1 MTTYFGLCRKYYTRE
16 VQWWPMFLFTLLYK
30 TCVFSCLILICT
42 WGVVTKMA
50 PSTLCFL
57 RFSSTAKCSSD
68 VPGGVSTSS
77 TSSSPQA
84 TSDTNWPIKAVGKAH
99 ADMDRMNGR
108 TNLSSTA
115 KSSNT
120 GLVMQTVTLHNYLNL
135 VLWMHTGLEILG
147 KHRVLVCG
155 ALQDLKGCL
164 EEHLHR
170 SCTVQAF
177 QISSLADTVFLGTP
191 PHHSF
196 IWVLQ

>member
-1 MTTYFGLCRKYYTRE
+1 MTTYVGLCRKYYTRE
-16 VQWWPMFLFTLLYK
+16 VQWWPVFLFTLPYK

-57 RFSSTAKCSSD
+57 RFSRTAKCSSD

-108 TNLSSTA
+108 RNLSSTA

-120 GLVMQTVTLHNYLNL
+120 GLVAQTVTLHNYLNL
-135 VLWMHTGLEILG
+135 WMHTGLELLG

-155 ALQDLKGCL
+155 ALQDLKGRAPSQVL
-164 EEHLHR
+164 Y
-170 SCTVQAF
+170 S
-177 QISSLADTVFLGTP
+177 SSLSD
-191 PHHSF
+191 
-196 IWVLQ
+196 

>member
-1 MTTYFGLCRKYYTRE
+1 
-16 VQWWPMFLFTLLYK
+16 
-30 TCVFSCLILICT
+30 
-42 WGVVTKMA
+42 MA

-99 ADMDRMNGR
+99 ADMERMKGR
-108 TNLSSTA
+108 RNLSSTA
-115 KSSNT
+115 KFSNT
-120 GLVMQTVTLHNYLNL
+120 GLVTQTVYHNVQLLKFSIVN
-135 VLWMHTGLEILG
+135 T
-147 KHRVLVCG
+147 HRVGASWEAQG
-155 ALQDLKGCL
+155 ALQDLRGCL
-164 EEHLHR
+164 EENLHR

-177 QISSLADTVFLGTP
+177 QISHLSSLADTCFLGTP